1 VLTRWPPTCRYTT
14 VAPPSLC
21 RDLVGTDRTS
31 VTCLTM
37 STTPALPPAYSP
49 GGLPVTSMTTGNIA
63 VPPADELASTPTE
76 AIVPNTRTE
85 LPVGVIVACNP
96 FLSCGR
102 SALLTL
108 AWTTQASVVITVML

>member
-1 VLTRWPPTCRYTT
+1 
-14 VAPPSLC
+14 
-21 RDLVGTDRTS
+21 